1 MTRNPFGRS
10 ELIVGTAL
18 FFLLVTVVSA
28 CRAGV
33 DERGPTIGVLGDSY
47 SDEYQFYP
55 PDRSTAEN
63 WVEILARTRGLNF
76 GRYSTQSRGE
86 PRNQGFEFN
95 WARSDATSTD
105 LIKSGQLT
113 GLAEQV
119 AGGAVSVVVIFIGG
133 NDFIYA
139 LQSKDAA
146 ILVQSVQTRAQANLR
161 VAVDTILKASPRV
174 CVLIATLPSI
184 LELPE
189 FTEPLE
195 RGLLSPSLALAF
207 NAAIERYNREVR
219 ILTLRNP
226 RAVLLDLALLERLAP
241 RPDRDHVRI
250 YGRTLDRGHPQNRP
264 DHVFLADARH
274 VGTLPQAV
282 MANLVINTLN
292 SRFQT
297 RIKPLGLAEIDV
309 LTRPPSQF
317 VKRDPSVERHL
328 PQ

>member
-1 MTRNPFGRS
+1 MMRNPFGRS
-10 ELIVGTAL
+10 ELVVGTAL

-28 CRAGV
+28 CRAGEDGRV
-33 DERGPTIGVLGDSY
+33 PTIGVLGDSY

-105 LIKSGQLT
+105 LIKSGQHT

-146 ILVQSVQTRAQANLR
+146 TLVQSVQTRAQANLR

-195 RGLLSPSLALAF
+195 RGLISHSLALAF

-241 RPDRDHVRI
+241 RTDRGHVRI
-250 YGRTLDRGHPQNRP
+250 YGRTLDRGHPQNCP
-264 DHVFLADARH
+264 DHVFLADGRH

-297 RIKPLGLAEIDV
+297 RIKPLDLAEIDL

-317 VKRDPSVERHL
+317 VKRDPSVVRHL